1 MILAD
6 GDVLRL
12 DEVSKVN
19 VLVALHVLAFKSD
32 LN

>member
-1 MILAD
+1 MILAG

-12 DEVSKVN
+12 DDVGRVN
-19 VLVALHVLAFKSD
+19 VLVALHVLAFKTD